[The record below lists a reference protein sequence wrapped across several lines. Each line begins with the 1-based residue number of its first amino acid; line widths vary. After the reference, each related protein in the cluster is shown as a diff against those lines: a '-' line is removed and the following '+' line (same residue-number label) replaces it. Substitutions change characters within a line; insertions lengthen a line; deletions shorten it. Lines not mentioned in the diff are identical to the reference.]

1 MNKNNDKYESPKVY
15 FVTFP
20 DAPPEGPA
28 AVVTIDDT
36 GFYYRGKLIKD
47 AGAAYHHFA
56 EVLHLIKQRNT
67 VGGNTAVV
75 ELTPAVREWIAFAEK
90 QKKKQGPCLAPGT
103 VEILTALKKGIEE
116 TSL

>member
-1 MNKNNDKYESPKVY
+1 MNKNNDKYESPKVH

-28 AVVTIDDT
+28 AVVTINDT

-75 ELTPAVREWIAFAEK
+75 ELTPAVREWMKDAETFGNGTNIA
-90 QKKKQGPCLAPGT
+90 QGLR
-103 VEILTALKKGIEE
+103 EILRALKKGIEE
-116 TSL
+116 TGL